1 VIRVRILIF
10 HGYSLCGSGG
20 NVYIAGLTRCLL
32 RQGHDVQLL
41 CQEKNPAEFDFVDA
55 VGRWPAG
62 RLRVERV
69 RRPARCTAYVP
80 DIGGLLPV
88 YVTGYFPGYQTR
100 PFPELTEAQ
109 VTDYLAANTAAV
121 RDVISLAEPD
131 YALANHLV
139 LGPAILARALPS
151 RVPYAVR
158 VHPSALEWTVRPHAG
173 RFGGYARHGLA
184 TADVVLVGS
193 GRAAEELWE
202 VMRQPDLPAR
212 TRLLP
217 PGAEFAAQH
226 VRPPANRGDGGDA
239 YPDIPRLSLA
249 GHRK

>member
-1 VIRVRILIF
+1 MRILLF
-10 HGYSLCGSGG
+10 HGYSLGGAGS
-20 NVYIAGLTRCLL
+20 NVYVAELTRRLI
-32 RQGHDVQLL
+32 RQGHDVDLL
-41 CQEKNPAEFDFVDA
+41 CQERNPAEFDFVDA

-62 RLRVERV
+62 RLRVERA
-69 RRPARCTAYVP
+69 RWPAHCTAYVP
-80 DIGGLLPV
+80 DIGRLLPV
-88 YVTGYFPGYQTR
+88 YVTGYFPGYQAW
-100 PFPELTEAQ
+100 PFPQLTQAQ
-109 VTDYLAANTAAV
+109 IADYAAANTAAV

-139 LGPAILARALPS
+139 MGPAMLARALPS

-158 VHPSALEWTVRPHAG
+158 VHRSALERTVRPYVG
-173 RFGGYARHGLA
+173 RFGSYARQGLA

-193 GRAAEELWE
+193 GQVAEELWE
-202 VMRQPDLPAR
+202 VVRQPDLPAR

-217 PGAEFAAQH
+217 PGAEFATQR
-226 VRPPANRGDGGDA
+226 VRSPGNRGESGDA

>member
-1 VIRVRILIF
+1 MRILIF
-10 HGYSLCGSGG
+10 HGYSLSGSGS
-20 NVYIAGLTRCLL
+20 NAYVAELSRGLV

-41 CQEKNPAEFDFVDA
+41 CQERSPAEFDFVDA

-62 RLRVERV
+62 RLCVERV
-69 RRPARCTAYVP
+69 RWPAHCTAYVP

-88 YVTGYFPGYQTR
+88 YVTGHFPGYQAR
-100 PFPELTEAQ
+100 PFPQLTEAQ
-109 VTDYLAANTAAV
+109 VADYVAANTAAV

-139 LGPAILARALPS
+139 MGPAILARALPG

-158 VHPSALEWTVRPHAG
+158 VHRSALEETVRPHAS
-173 RFGGYARHGLA
+173 RFGGYARQGLA

-193 GRAAEELWE
+193 GQAAEELWE
-202 VMRQPDLPAR
+202 VIRQPDLPAR

-217 PGAEFAAQH
+217 PGAEFAAH
-226 VRPPANRGDGGDA
+226 RGRTPGNRGDSSHAD
-239 YPDIPRLSLA
+239 PDISRLSLA

>member
-1 VIRVRILIF
+1 M
-10 HGYSLCGSGG
+10 
-20 NVYIAGLTRCLL
+20 
-32 RQGHDVQLL
+32 
-41 CQEKNPAEFDFVDA
+41 
-55 VGRWPAG
+55 
-62 RLRVERV
+62 
-69 RRPARCTAYVP
+69 P

-100 PFPELTEAQ
+100 PFPELTDAQ
-109 VTDYLAANTAAV
+109 VASYLAANTAAV

-158 VHPSALEWTVRPHAG
+158 VHRSALEWTVRPHIG

-184 TADVVLVGS
+184 GADVVLVGS
-193 GRAAEELWE
+193 GQAAEDLWE

-217 PGAEFAAQH
+217 PGAEFAAQR
-226 VRPPANRGDGGDA
+226 VRPPGNRGDNGDA
-239 YPDIPRLSLA
+239 YSDIPRLSLA